1 MRKMGGRAAGS
12 CQVVDNPPLRHGVEV
27 VVVDTIP
34 GLHNSSFVS
43 LVP

>member
-1 MRKMGGRAAGS
+1 MRKMGGIAVGS
-12 CQVVDNPPLRHGVEV
+12 GPVDNSPLRHGVGV
-27 VVVDTIP
+27 VVVATIP